1 MHIRYLFSIITLV
14 LTFWFADSAM
24 ALQTH
29 GEPEGIYVH
38 QMAHILFIAAL
49 AYLSWH
55 TRRTQETSSRGW
67 RYFQIF
73 CIFMICWNALAFTGH
88 ITLEHLQ
95 ESDFLAEDD
104 WQARLAP
111 PITVIKALYY
121 LTKMDHFLLV
131 PALLALVLSLRKF
144 YIEALGEVEK

>member
-1 MHIRYLFSIITLV
+1 MRIHRLSTIIILI
-14 LTFWFADSAM
+14 LTFGFVDSAM

-29 GEPEGIYVH
+29 GAPEGIYVH

-55 TRRTQETSSRGW
+55 TRRTQETSSVGW
-67 RYFQIF
+67 RYFQVF
-73 CIFMICWNALAFTGH
+73 CIFMILWNAVAFTGH
-88 ITLEHLQ
+88 ITFEHLQ

-111 PITVIKALYY
+111 PITPLKVLYY
-121 LTKMDHFLLV
+121 FTKMDHFLLV
-131 PALLALVLSLRKF
+131 PALLALVISLRKF
-144 YIEALGEVEK
+144 YLEALGEEKS